1 MTDLFAT
8 AAQFIAQVDIS
19 SLPKVNADSDRLQ
32 VIFNLI
38 LSIMGTVGVLIV
50 VLAGIRYMTSRG
62 NPQETAKAKNAI
74 LFTIIGLVVIM
85 LAFVIVNFVVT
96 RIA

>member
-1 MTDLFAT
+1 MSDLFSV

-19 SLPKVNADSDRLQ
+19 TLPKVNADSDRLQ

-74 LFTIIGLVVIM
+74 LFSIIGLIVIM
-85 LAFVIVNFVVT
+85 LAFVIVNFVVS
-96 RIA
+96 RI